1 MIKNFAYLHLY
12 LFIVKNSHHLV
23 IVLQIRNLKDEGEY
37 AATLRELLDDHRD
50 VITLLAEG
58 FSECRKHI
66 KVGIYP

>member
-1 MIKNFAYLHLY
+1 MKTSTSYQL
-12 LFIVKNSHHLV
+12 

-66 KVGIYP
+66 KVGIFSE